1 MLNVTARQDLMRTIV
16 ETVNVVVEEARLDFS
31 ENGLEIR
38 VVDPSHVAMIQMKI
52 DSAAFDT
59 WDVSDIKLGLEI
71 KKLKEMVSLAAAGEL
86 IHLNYSEDIGNLT
99 LNIGKID
106 RNIRPLDNSTLSP
119 PNLPKLELPCEV
131 KISGDTL
138 AQAFRAAMMV
148 GDLVNLSIDDNKFVV
163 SVSGGT
169 DSVVVEYDGDD
180 VESISCDSPTRSQ
193 YSLTYL
199 IPLAKV
205 FNSLGTI
212 TLQFGENLPL
222 RLTLDFDNGADSV
235 EYSLAPRV
243 EGDR

>member
-1 MLNVTARQDLMRTIV
+1 
-16 ETVNVVVEEARLDFS
+16 
-31 ENGLEIR
+31 
-38 VVDPSHVAMIQMKI
+38 
-52 DSAAFDT
+52 
-59 WDVSDIKLGLEI
+59 
-71 KKLKEMVSLAAAGEL
+71 
-86 IHLNYSEDIGNLT
+86 
-99 LNIGKID
+99 
-106 RNIRPLDNSTLSP
+106 
-119 PNLPKLELPCEV
+119 
-131 KISGDTL
+131 
-138 AQAFRAAMMV
+138 MMV

-222 RLTLDFDNGADSV
+222 RLTLDFDNGAGSV
-235 EYSLAPRV
+235 EYFLAPRV